1 MNGYLLA
8 GFVLGVVLIVVYVGT
23 TVKEG
28 KPRLETAAGLLL
40 SAVGV
45 CTGGKVIKICVVAH
59 SLAPFADEDRVYIA
73 LGGVALIWVSCQTI
87 WNSLFRTATGSAGS

>member
-1 MNGYLLA
+1 MSGYLLA
-8 GFVLGVVLIVVYVGT
+8 GFVLGMVLIGVYLWRSARGG
-23 TVKEG
+23 G

-73 LGGVALIWVSCQTI
+73 LGGLALVWVSCQTI
-87 WNSLFRTATGSAGS
+87 WNGLFRPAGA